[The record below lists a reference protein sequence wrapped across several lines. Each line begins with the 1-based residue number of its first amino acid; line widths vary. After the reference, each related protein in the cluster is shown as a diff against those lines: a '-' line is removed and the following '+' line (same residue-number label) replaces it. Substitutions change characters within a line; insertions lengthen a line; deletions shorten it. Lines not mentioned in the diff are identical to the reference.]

1 MREATQ
7 RQVVNMGARAQV
19 LEPLTAVARTHGLID
34 VATRLDRVRVWLE
47 SDLDDLNDALAETR
61 ANGVDLGRLAAR
73 HLLEQPGKRIR
84 PLLVFLT
91 ARLGRPVA
99 GDVVRDLAVAAE
111 LAHAATLL
119 HDDVIDQ
126 GTERRGAPT
135 ARMIFGN
142 SASVLGGDHLLIETL
157 RRVERSGHPTLLRG
171 IIEVIGEMVAAEA
184 LQLEVRGRFVPDEAV
199 YQRVVAG
206 KTAVLFCWA
215 MRAGATAAQ
224 LPEAQID
231 ALSRAGEQLG
241 LAFQLVDDALDLA
254 DDPAITGK
262 DTLLDLREGKLTWPL
277 LVACER
283 DAGLVAQ
290 LQDVAAHPSMLD
302 DPAHAAALR
311 LRILATG
318 CVDAT
323 RRRAT
328 EAADQARATLRVL
341 PASAARD
348 ALDTVV
354 EAAVERCR

>member
-7 RQVVNMGARAQV
+7 RRVVNAVPQHRV
-19 LEPLTAVARTHGLID
+19 LEPLTAVARTHGLLD
-34 VATRLDRVRVWLE
+34 VATRLDRIRLWLE
-47 SDLDDLNDALAETR
+47 SDLDDLEAALVETR
-61 ANGVDLGRLAAR
+61 ADRSDLGRFAAR
-73 HLLEQPGKRIR
+73 HLLKQPGKRIR

-91 ARLGRPVA
+91 ARLGRPVQ
-99 GDVVRDLAVAAE
+99 GSVVRDLAVAAE

-135 ARMIFGN
+135 ARMVFGN

-157 RRVERSGHPTLLRG
+157 RRVERSGHPSLMRG

-184 LQLEVRGRFVPDEAV
+184 LQLEVRGKFVPDEGV

-215 MRAGATAAQ
+215 MRAGGTAAQ
-224 LPEAQID
+224 LPTAHID

-254 DDPAITGK
+254 GDPAITGK

-277 LVACER
+277 LVACRR
-283 DAGLVAQ
+283 DVGLVTS
-290 LQDVAAHPSMLD
+290 LQDVAAHPEMLD
-302 DPAHAAALR
+302 DKGHSAMLR
-311 LRILATG
+311 QRIVATG
-318 CVDAT
+318 CLEAT

-328 EAADQARATLRVL
+328 EAADEARASLRDL

>member
-1 MREATQ
+1 MREAAHA
-7 RQVVNMGARAQV
+7 RVVNAETRV
-19 LEPLTAVARTHGLID
+19 LEPLSTVARSHGLVD
-34 VATRLDRVRVWLE
+34 VATRLDRIRRWMDA
-47 SDLDDLNDALAETR
+47 DLDDLHDALKAAQADRT
-61 ANGVDLGRLAAR
+61 DLGRHAAR

-91 ARLGRPVA
+91 ARLGDPVS
-99 GDVVRDLAVAAE
+99 GEVVRDLAVAAE

-126 GTERRGAPT
+126 GMERRGAPT
-135 ARMIFGN
+135 ARLVYGN

-157 RRVERSGHPTLLRG
+157 RRVERSGHPSLMRT
-171 IIEVIGEMVAAEA
+171 IIDVIGHMVTAEA
-184 LQLEVRGRFVPDEAV
+184 LQLEVRGRFVPDEEV

-215 MRAGATAAQ
+215 MRAGATAAG
-224 LPEAQID
+224 LSPRQID
-231 ALSRAGEQLG
+231 ILDRAGDRLG

-254 DDPAITGK
+254 DDPEITGK

-277 LVACER
+277 LIACRR

-290 LQDVAAHPSMLD
+290 LQGVAAHPELLD
-302 DPAHAAALR
+302 DRKFAQDLR
-311 LRILATG
+311 HRILQTG
-318 CVDAT
+318 CVEAT
-323 RRRAT
+323 RIRAT
-328 EAADQARATLRVL
+328 EAADEARAALAEL